1 MKVIAILRVQACINC
16 QLISQDF
23 RCWVTNLFWFRLDNL
38 ACCRVRCMF
47 LLSGTG
53 GGSGFTHR
61 NPGEDRIRETEADPA
76 VQPGGQWGHSED
88 RGPGNRGERQL
99 QSYDFLTCHRLYMY
113 LSIPFVIIIKCWC
126 SPIQVLRESV
136 FDRKWSVV
144 VYCCCHHFMTN
155 DPWILCI
162 VLGGELPKT
171 QGYFHIGL
179 LPLKA

>member
-113 LSIPFVIIIKCWC
+113 LSIPLSLLLNVGVHQSKSSEKACLTGSGRLSFIVVVIISWLMIPG
-126 SPIQVLRESV
+126 SYVLS
-136 FDRKWSVV
+136 
-144 VYCCCHHFMTN
+144 
-155 DPWILCI
+155 
-162 VLGGELPKT
+162 
-171 QGYFHIGL
+171 
-179 LPLKA
+179 